1 MSFNPAIRFQ
11 VLVTLSRIFPGV
23 AAAFI
28 GGLSPEALEDASAVA
43 VRREELRLGGLGL
56 EPAVP
61 VVRGQASNLV
71 AGHHRPRRHNDG
83 CPLESF

>member
-1 MSFNPAIRFQ
+1 M
-11 VLVTLSRIFPGV
+11 
-23 AAAFI
+23 
-28 GGLSPEALEDASAVA
+28 SPETLEDAPAVA
-43 VRREELRLGGLGL
+43 VRREELRLGRLGL

-83 CPLESF
+83 RPLKKFLVEIIILLFKKSVIETF